1 MRTLYLSNKG
11 CIGIFVY
18 YSILFIT
25 SVSLVIIYF
34 YQVEI
39 NDSDVY
45 IYATLSG
52 LFGTCIYYIRKLYK
66 DCFLDDKISTDKQFL
81 KQSATMI
88 YFVTRPFFAVAFSFI
103 VVIALKAGFKI
114 VATPQSDLN
123 PLNFIY
129 ACIFIS
135 FFCGFRVGTLITKFE
150 NFEITK

>member
-18 YSILFIT
+18 YSILFII

-34 YQVEI
+34 YQGVI

-45 IYATLSG
+45 IYAPLSG

-135 FFCGFRVGTLITKFE
+135 FFVGLE
-150 NFEITK
+150 LGH

>member
-34 YQVEI
+34 YQGEI

-45 IYATLSG
+45 IYAPLSG

-66 DCFLDDKISTDKQFL
+66 DCFLDDKI
-81 KQSATMI
+81 
-88 YFVTRPFFAVAFSFI
+88 
-103 VVIALKAGFKI
+103 
-114 VATPQSDLN
+114 
-123 PLNFIY
+123 
-129 ACIFIS
+129 
-135 FFCGFRVGTLITKFE
+135 
-150 NFEITK
+150 

>member
-1 MRTLYLSNKG
+1 M
-11 CIGIFVY
+11 
-18 YSILFIT
+18 
-25 SVSLVIIYF
+25 
-34 YQVEI
+34 
-39 NDSDVY
+39 
-45 IYATLSG
+45 SG

>member
-18 YSILFIT
+18 YSILFII

-34 YQVEI
+34 YQGVI

-45 IYATLSG
+45 IYAPLSG

-88 YFVTRPFFAVAFSFI
+88 YFVTRPFFCCRILFYCC
-103 VVIALKAGFKI
+103 
-114 VATPQSDLN
+114 N
-123 PLNFIY
+123 
-129 ACIFIS
+129 CIKSRF
-135 FFCGFRVGTLITKFE
+135 
-150 NFEITK
+150 